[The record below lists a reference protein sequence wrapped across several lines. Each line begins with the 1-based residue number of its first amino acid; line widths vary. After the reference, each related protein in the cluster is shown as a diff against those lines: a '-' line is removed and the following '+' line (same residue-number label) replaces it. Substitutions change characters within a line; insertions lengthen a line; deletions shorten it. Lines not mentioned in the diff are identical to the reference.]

1 MSVGE
6 AGRQKADRLNHE
18 WEDKGGV
25 GEGGKGQ
32 KRSRRRKKKSKTRV
46 TREPRCE
53 QGVGASKI
61 VRRE

>member
-18 WEDKGGV
+18 WEDKGG
-25 GEGGKGQ
+25 EGGKGQ
-32 KRSRRRKKKSKTRV
+32 KKEPKEKKKSKTRV